1 MKKRLFVDWYAEQFD
16 AGAVQESN
24 YRECASYLQGL
35 RDFMTTELSQ
45 EAIQRLI
52 RCEEALM
59 AAGNMVGHAR
69 RMQTMVGTADER
81 ATMTGATK

>member
-1 MKKRLFVDWYAEQFD
+1 MKKKLFVDWYAEQFD

-35 RDFMTTELSQ
+35 RDFMTAELSQ

-52 RCEEALM
+52 RCEDALI
-59 AAGNMVGHAR
+59 AAGNMVMHAR
-69 RMQTMVGTADER
+69 RLQTAIVE
-81 ATMTGATK
+81 